1 MKRVVIIGCAGSGKT
16 SLAKTLSALTGNP
29 VVHIDTILWTCEGRT
44 WIKRPTEEIRELIQS
59 ATAGDSWIFEGEGYS
74 NISSRICR
82 ADTLIFLDLP
92 TATCLMRVIKRM
104 ILTYD
109 QPRDDLAQGCRERFD
124 FGFLKWVMEY
134 RKTTRPKALQ
144 LLLDA
149 PNTIEKHHFKNA
161 ADVVA
166 FVQNQRAT
174 SPQDV

>member
-109 QPRDDLAQGCRERFD
+109 QPQIG
-124 FGFLKWVMEY
+124 
-134 RKTTRPKALQ
+134 
-144 LLLDA
+144 
-149 PNTIEKHHFKNA
+149 
-161 ADVVA
+161 
-166 FVQNQRAT
+166 RAH
-174 SPQDV
+174 V